1 MGGEG
6 HYLAATSTYD
16 LDGTVHVRGGGGAC
30 GFLIT
35 GLKEVC
41 TARLGKRLLRRYC
54 ANGPLFPLAAILRV
68 DHSVVDLETI
78 EALYENV
85 RIEKGDG
92 YGYGYVKSRRER
104 E

>member
-6 HYLAATSTYD
+6 HYLAATSTFD
-16 LDGTVHVRGGGGAC
+16 LDGTVHVQVGWGGAC

-41 TARLGKRLLRRYC
+41 TARLGKRLLRRYS

-85 RIEKGDG
+85 RIEKETA
-92 YGYGYVKSRRER
+92 RLRLR
-104 E
+104 